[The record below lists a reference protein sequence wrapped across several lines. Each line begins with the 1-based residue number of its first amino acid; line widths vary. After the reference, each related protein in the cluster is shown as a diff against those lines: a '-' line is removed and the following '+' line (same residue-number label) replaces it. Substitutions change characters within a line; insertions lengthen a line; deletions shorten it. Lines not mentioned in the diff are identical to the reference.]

1 MPKYDFNFSLD
12 AWVKSLIIEADSLE
26 EAKEKLNEMSISDIV
41 DEGFIKDFNIKD
53 LDVTV
58 DPDDVDDYLRYDW
71 ETNRIF

>member
-12 AWVKSLIIEADSLE
+12 AWVKSLEIEADSLE

-58 DPDDVDDYLRYDW
+58 DPEDDDDYLRYDW
-71 ETNRIF
+71 EIGRIL

>member
-12 AWVKSLIIEADSLE
+12 AWVKSLEIEADSLE

-58 DPDDVDDYLRYDW
+58 DPDDTDDYLRYDW
-71 ETNRIF
+71 EIGRIL